1 MATDRTERLL
11 NLVLCLLGARQ
22 PVDRARIR
30 AAVPG
35 YAASASEDSFERMF
49 ERDKEELRGMGIPL
63 ETVENPQGEVLGY
76 RIDTE
81 AYSLPEIPVTA
92 EEVAVL
98 GLAARAWTEGTL
110 EAAATSAVRKIEA
123 LGPSPQVGRGSP
135 VSDSA
140 TMPDLVGSPRA
151 GDGELLTL
159 WRAIRERRA
168 VQFTYRARGRAEAEQ
183 RDVEPWGTVHDSG
196 AWYLVGW
203 DRAREAER
211 VFRLSRIE
219 GHVALLPGAGQTVPP
234 HHDLPAPA
242 STLADAQPTG
252 QARVEL
258 APGEGARLRRDA
270 LSVEIASRDAGGGS
284 SRSRPDG
291 DVVTV
296 VYAEAQILASDIAA
310 MGPHARALEPPE
322 VVDAVLARL
331 AAARDAHAGAP

>member
-123 LGPSPQVGRGSP
+123 LGPGPQVGRGSP

-310 MGPHARALEPPE
+310 MGPHARAVEPPE